1 MTFNDSKMGFVAVL
15 LWASCARVASLR
27 RGDGDDLADCN
38 CDCCGTVRRLP
49 EETVA
54 GTKVK
59 CAPAHDHGSDVCT
72 DECRAPAED
81 RLLHIR
87 GNVLDYQRF
96 CFFECKPAEGPAS
109 PVSTQCIALSFEDIE
124 TTASH
129 GQAKDPA
136 IIYQAAQH
144 KASLVV
150 AKQPKLGPPSQ
161 DAKMSGLRGIK
172 QAGFEGKE
180 AFHEAK
186 KTRGIEAETAQS
198 MNEFL
203 RHHLE
208 SDSEDPPKA
217 FGAKDPFAGIH
228 DIREMQVGASAAA
241 EEAGEAA
248 QAALE
253 ALKKARH
260 LTWSN
265 SVDAAQ
271 GVMEG
276 VVSQADAKAKADAE
290 MLKRISN
297 TQEEKMAAAAAKAAE
312 PFFLSMIRAQQ
323 TSKDYN
329 ARGEEA
335 AGKARDLQAESE
347 KIAKEAN
354 GDNAA
359 GKVSVAQTKILDA
372 RKVMREAQ
380 AFAKQ
385 ARRFFA
391 TAKEIDKGIP
401 KFVAAAQAAS
411 AKAAYDTNPAWQ
423 R

>member
-1 MTFNDSKMGFVAVL
+1 MGFAALL

-27 RGDGDDLADCN
+27 RGDGDDDLADCN

-96 CFFECKPAEGPAS
+96 CFFECKPAAGPAS

-124 TTASH
+124 KTASH
-129 GQAKDPA
+129 GQAQDPA

-186 KTRGIEAETAQS
+186 K
-198 MNEFL
+198 
-203 RHHLE
+203 
-208 SDSEDPPKA
+208 
-217 FGAKDPFAGIH
+217 
-228 DIREMQVGASAAA
+228 
-241 EEAGEAA
+241 
-248 QAALE
+248 
-253 ALKKARH
+253 
-260 LTWSN
+260 N
-265 SVDAAQ
+265 S
-271 GVMEG
+271 
-276 VVSQADAKAKADAE
+276 
-290 MLKRISN
+290 
-297 TQEEKMAAAAAKAAE
+297 
-312 PFFLSMIRAQQ
+312 
-323 TSKDYN
+323 
-329 ARGEEA
+329 
-335 AGKARDLQAESE
+335 
-347 KIAKEAN
+347 
-354 GDNAA
+354 
-359 GKVSVAQTKILDA
+359 
-372 RKVMREAQ
+372 
-380 AFAKQ
+380 
-385 ARRFFA
+385 
-391 TAKEIDKGIP
+391 
-401 KFVAAAQAAS
+401 
-411 AKAAYDTNPAWQ
+411 WH
-423 R
+423 